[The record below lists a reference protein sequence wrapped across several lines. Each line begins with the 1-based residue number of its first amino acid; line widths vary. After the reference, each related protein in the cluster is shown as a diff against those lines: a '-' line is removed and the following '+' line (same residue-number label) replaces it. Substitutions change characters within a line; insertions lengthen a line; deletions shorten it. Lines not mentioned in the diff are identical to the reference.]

1 MKTYLNKLALLLI
14 FSLLLAHGA
23 GIALNDHDKMMQS
36 VQDGYSAPKG
46 SLDITTY
53 PYVQNFDDV
62 TPPGL
67 PADWTTVNANADAY
81 AWESFAGNADT
92 EPNSMRIRYNSTL
105 AMDDWLLTPP
115 MVLSADKTY
124 IIRFAYS
131 AKSADRPEAL
141 SLYSGSTPTAAGM
154 TNLLFENNNIT
165 NTTYEKAEVIFS
177 PATDGTYYLGFHGHS
192 AANMFHLYL
201 DSFSIEEAAEA
212 MDPPTSLAAEVI
224 ENSYVKLSWEAP
236 GGTPQE
242 LNDDFESYD
251 NFAIEFSPWV
261 NVDVDQSDTYGF
273 NNSDWLNEYAPQA
286 FIVFNP
292 SAANPPITN
301 VAPHSGSKMAAS
313 FAAVLPPDGTGPNN
327 DWLITPLVAP
337 VAGDSFNFFARTYNS
352 QYGLE
357 RFNVGVSTGSTDPAD
372 FTIISG
378 ASYIQAPVAW
388 TLYSYDL
395 SAYAGQNIR
404 LAIQCVSNDAWAFLV
419 DDVSVGAVPTTKES
433 FASEPQS
440 GDNARATG
448 IPAPAP
454 KTVKQDSRDLLG
466 YKVYRDG
473 ALVSTINDVAT
484 LSFEDHDVTVGT
496 YNYTVTAVYTA
507 GESDPAGPVTA
518 TIHPPLDPPEELKIE
533 VDTNDVTL
541 SWKAPGGGTEQFN
554 DGFEAY
560 SDFALTFA
568 PWITVDVDQSVTYGM
583 EDVEWPNSGVPQ
595 AYIIFNPSAT
605 TPPATAQTH
614 SGSKMA
620 ACLAAVLPPDGTGPN
635 NDWLISPQVTPVA
648 GDFLSFFAKS
658 HNSQYG
664 LERFNVG
671 VSIGG
676 TDPADFTI
684 INGANYIQAPV
695 AWTQYNYDLTAYAGQ
710 EIRFAIQC
718 VSNNAFIFF
727 VDDVSVGAIPVAKES
742 PAPVAQ
748 TLARARV
755 MGVPGPAEGIVG
767 KSGRALTGFKIYRD
781 GTLIS
786 TITDPLTTTFKDMDR
801 PNGTYIYGVTAVYDE
816 GESVPVTDTVT
827 VYYVAND
834 DPGIPALVT
843 ELQGNYPNPFNPSTT
858 IRYSVKETSPVSIGI
873 YNVKGQ
879 LVKTL
884 VNEEKTSGNHYAVWN
899 GLDNNNQPA
908 SSGVYFYKM
917 RAGTYSSTKKMIMM
931 K

>member
-36 VQDGYSAPKG
+36 AQDGYSAPKG

-115 MVLSADKTY
+115 MVLSAGNTY
-124 IIRFAYS
+124 IIRFAYC
-131 AKSADRPEAL
+131 AKSADRPDAL

-301 VAPHSGSKMAAS
+301 VAPHSGSKMAA
-313 FAAVLPPDGTGPNN
+313 
-327 DWLITPLVAP
+327 
-337 VAGDSFNFFARTYNS
+337 
-352 QYGLE
+352 
-357 RFNVGVSTGSTDPAD
+357 
-372 FTIISG
+372 
-378 ASYIQAPVAW
+378 
-388 TLYSYDL
+388 
-395 SAYAGQNIR
+395 
-404 LAIQCVSNDAWAFLV
+404 
-419 DDVSVGAVPTTKES
+419 
-433 FASEPQS
+433 
-440 GDNARATG
+440 
-448 IPAPAP
+448 
-454 KTVKQDSRDLLG
+454 
-466 YKVYRDG
+466 
-473 ALVSTINDVAT
+473 
-484 LSFEDHDVTVGT
+484 
-496 YNYTVTAVYTA
+496 
-507 GESDPAGPVTA
+507 
-518 TIHPPLDPPEELKIE
+518 
-533 VDTNDVTL
+533 
-541 SWKAPGGGTEQFN
+541 
-554 DGFEAY
+554 
-560 SDFALTFA
+560 
-568 PWITVDVDQSVTYGM
+568 
-583 EDVEWPNSGVPQ
+583 
-595 AYIIFNPSAT
+595 
-605 TPPATAQTH
+605 
-614 SGSKMA
+614 
-620 ACLAAVLPPDGTGPN
+620 CLAAVMPAQGGTGPN

-658 HNSQYG
+658 HNSEYG

-718 VSNNAFIFF
+718 VSNDAFIFF
-727 VDDVSVGAIPVAKES
+727 VDDVSVGAVPVAKES

-786 TITDPLTTTFKDMDR
+786 TITDPLTTSFKDMDR